1 MSKLIRILAVVLVTA
16 LFLNGCSMLTA
27 DEMYCL
33 PKRSDAY
40 NHVQEAINK
49 AMSGLTYCAPL
60 SGENQQPVQ
69 MADLDGDGVDEY
81 MLFAKSSENRP
92 LRILV
97 FRNIKGDYV
106 HTDTMEGTGTA
117 FDMVEYIQMDDR
129 PGVEIVVGR
138 QVSDQVIR
146 SVSVYTMRGGSV
158 EQLITANYTK
168 FLPVDLD
175 GNRISELLVIRP
187 SETGGDNGTAALY
200 TMVKGAIERSN
211 EVDMSQPADKLKRII
226 VGKLHGGASA
236 VYVASTVEDTALIT
250 DVFTMR
256 ENLLAN
262 VSFSN
267 ESGTS
272 VQTMRN
278 FYVYADDIDNDGVVE
293 LPSLTAMKPLGI
305 MTGDDKYRMIRWYA
319 MTPEGT
325 EINKVHTFHNFV
337 NGWYLQL
344 DNELAPR
351 MTVNVVGS
359 LYEFYLW
366 DTEYKS
372 AQKLMSIYAFS
383 GQNKETQATAEGRF
397 VLYRTESTVYAASL
411 EEAAESYGITH
422 DSLIYS
428 FRLIQQ
434 DWKTGET

>member
-129 PGVEIVVGR
+129 PGVGIVVGR

-158 EQLITANYTK
+158 EQRA
-168 FLPVDLD
+168 V
-175 GNRISELLVIRP
+175 GHS
-187 SETGGDNGTAALY
+187 
-200 TMVKGAIERSN
+200 
-211 EVDMSQPADKLKRII
+211 SQ
-226 VGKLHGGASA
+226 
-236 VYVASTVEDTALIT
+236 
-250 DVFTMR
+250 
-256 ENLLAN
+256 
-262 VSFSN
+262 
-267 ESGTS
+267 
-272 VQTMRN
+272 
-278 FYVYADDIDNDGVVE
+278 
-293 LPSLTAMKPLGI
+293 
-305 MTGDDKYRMIRWYA
+305 
-319 MTPEGT
+319 
-325 EINKVHTFHNFV
+325 
-337 NGWYLQL
+337 
-344 DNELAPR
+344 
-351 MTVNVVGS
+351 
-359 LYEFYLW
+359 
-366 DTEYKS
+366 
-372 AQKLMSIYAFS
+372 
-383 GQNKETQATAEGRF
+383 
-397 VLYRTESTVYAASL
+397 
-411 EEAAESYGITH
+411 
-422 DSLIYS
+422 
-428 FRLIQQ
+428 
-434 DWKTGET
+434 